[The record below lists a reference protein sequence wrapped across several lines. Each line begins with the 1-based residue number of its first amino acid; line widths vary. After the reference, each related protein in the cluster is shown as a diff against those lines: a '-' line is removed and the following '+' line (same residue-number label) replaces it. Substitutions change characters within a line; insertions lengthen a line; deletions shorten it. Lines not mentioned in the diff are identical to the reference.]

1 MNNNLPVIKEDGNIF
16 IKIKMFFKTLFRLN
30 NNVLNYN
37 YAVEQGDFMSIKN
50 NDFASSLR
58 VEENKEEKE
67 LLKLQEEFEQGLI
80 KEEDLSQEQVD
91 KLEQL
96 YNKQIEEL
104 NQSLLGYKN
113 KIISIKKQLAS

>member
-1 MNNNLPVIKEDGNIF
+1 MNNNLPVIKKDGNIF
-16 IKIKMFFKTLFRLN
+16 IKIKLFFKTLFKLD
-30 NNVLNYN
+30 NNVLSYN

-67 LLKLQEEFEQGLI
+67 LLKLQEKFEQGLI
-80 KEEDLSQEQVD
+80 KEEDLSQEQID
-91 KLEQL
+91 KLEEL

-104 NQSLLGYKN
+104 NQGLLDKKN
-113 KIISIKKQLAS
+113 KIVYIKKQLV